1 MCRLFGFRSII
12 PSQVHSSLVAADNA
26 LGRQSGQHPDGWGVA
41 YYVDGTPHVTKSPMT
56 ALNDSIFHR
65 LSGVVSSET
74 VLAHVRQA
82 TQGTNNVLNC
92 HPFQYGQWVGA
103 HNGDV
108 PNLKE
113 CRQQLLA
120 EIAPRYRRFVLGD
133 TDSELI
139 FFLFIT
145 ELARAG
151 ALSQDSEV
159 EPVFEAL
166 GKTVELVRAI
176 CDSAEHRSLLTVVV
190 TNGRC
195 LVALQGGKPLLFS
208 THKRRCPERATCGR
222 FNEVCEQPSTTGR
235 VNHFIVSSE
244 RLQGENVWN
253 ELGPGEAVAVDA
265 QMQIYWARTG
275 CSGLP
280 VFDGEALTELRVSRA
295 GGQGLSAL
303 RLP

>member
-26 LGRQSGQHPDGWGVA
+26 LGRQSGRHPDGWGVA

-56 ALNDSIFHR
+56 ALSDSIFHR

-113 CRQQLLA
+113 FREILLA
-120 EIAPRYRRFVLGD
+120 EVAPRYRRFVLGD

-151 ALSQDSEV
+151 SLTTVDEV
-159 EPVFEAL
+159 GPVFEAL
-166 GKTVELVRAI
+166 QKTVELVRAI
-176 CDSAEHRSLLTVVV
+176 CDNAENRSLLTVVV

-208 THKRRCPERATCGR
+208 THKGRCPERATCGS
-222 FNEVCEQPSTTGR
+222 FNEVCEAPSTTGR

-265 QMQIYWARTG
+265 QMRVYWARAGAT
-275 CSGLP
+275 GLP
-280 VFDGEALTELRVSRA
+280 VLDNKGLTELRVSRVGA
-295 GGQGLSAL
+295 PEAAVAPG
-303 RLP
+303 P